1 MTDFNGSDPPG
12 SSPLL
17 TPSRW
22 WFVAIVV
29 AYAGV
34 VLASVLYGT
43 PARLPG
49 VALGFPLLLHL
60 ERAAAVVGA
69 IGAVLVVAILTRH
82 GYLPSQLGN
91 IGYPAIG
98 RQHELERRVAE
109 LQQQLDERLVPLEE
123 GMQTTDE
130 ALPPVQ
136 VKLTQLDGQIDG
148 LARRVDNLEIKPT
161 DF

>member
-1 MTDFNGSDPPG
+1 
-12 SSPLL
+12 
-17 TPSRW
+17 
-22 WFVAIVV
+22 VV

-91 IGYPAIG
+91 IGYPAVG

-109 LQQQLDERLVPLEE
+109 LQQRLGSRLVPLEN
-123 GMQTTDE
+123 GMQTTDK
-130 ALPPVQ
+130 ALLLVDD
-136 VKLTQLDGQIDG
+136 KLTELDDQLGK
-148 LARRVDNLEIKPT
+148 LARRVHNLEIKPT